1 MIPGNL
7 EACKY
12 CELMEC
18 DPDCPIAIDLR
29 ADVEC
34 DRLLEAEDER

>member
-18 DPDCPIAIDLR
+18 DPDCHIRIEL
-29 ADVEC
+29 ETEEKC
-34 DRLLEAEDER
+34 DRLLEEAP